1 MNTNRKP
8 ALAVLVSLTIALA
21 ACSGATEESALNP
34 TTAVPATSPFAG
46 PIADG
51 EGEVRILAW
60 PGYAENGAVDPE
72 ADWVAPFTEATGC
85 AATVRE
91 IGSSD
96 EAAALMATG
105 AWDVVSASGDITGT
119 LISEQNVQPINTNL
133 LTNYDDLI
141 PELRGQQWNTQDGV
155 VYGVPHGRAANI
167 LVFNPREISPAPTSW
182 GITWDPNSAAAG
194 KVTAYDSPIYIA
206 DAALYLMSKEPDLGI
221 TNPYALDETQ
231 FAAAIELLRN
241 QQKILLDYWS
251 DFDRQVAELVSGE
264 VAVTGSWQVIANA
277 VAAEGGK
284 VDSVKP
290 KEGATGWSDS
300 WMIGSRTPN
309 VNCAYKWIDWITS
322 PAVNAQAAEF
332 FGEAPA
338 NPLAC
343 AETSNP
349 DHCAVYFATA
359 PKYWSDVYFWTT
371 PSSTCLDGRT
381 GVTCVP
387 YAKWKAAWADL
398 RERFRE

>member
-1 MNTNRKP
+1 M
-8 ALAVLVSLTIALA
+8 VLVALTIALA
-21 ACSGATEESALNP
+21 ACSGVTEESSLTA
-34 TTAVPATSPFAG
+34 TTPAPATSPFPG
-46 PIADG
+46 PVTDG

-60 PGYAENGAVDPE
+60 PGYAENGTVDPE
-72 ADWVAPFTEATGC
+72 ADWVTPFTEATGC

-96 EAAALMATG
+96 EAATLMATG

-119 LISEQNVQPINTNL
+119 LISEQDVQPINTNL
-133 LTNYDDLI
+133 LSNYDDLI
-141 PELRGQQWNTQDGV
+141 PELRGMPWNAQDGV
-155 VYGVPHGRAANI
+155 VYGVPHGRAVNI

-182 GITWDPNSAAAG
+182 GITWDPKSVAAG

-231 FAAAIELLRN
+231 FAAAIELLLN
-241 QQKILLDYWS
+241 QQRVLLDYWS
-251 DFDRQVAELVSGE
+251 DFDRQVTELVSGE

-343 AETSNP
+343 AETRNP
-349 DHCAVYFATA
+349 DHCSVYFATA

-371 PSSTCLDGRT
+371 PSATCLDGRT
-381 GVTCVP
+381 QVTCVP